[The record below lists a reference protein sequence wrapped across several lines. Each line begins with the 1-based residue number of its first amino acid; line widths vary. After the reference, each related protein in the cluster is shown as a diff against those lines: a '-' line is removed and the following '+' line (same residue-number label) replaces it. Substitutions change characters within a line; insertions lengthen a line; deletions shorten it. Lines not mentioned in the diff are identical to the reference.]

1 MKLGT
6 ENKKETAALAVL
18 ILVAGYLV
26 YSNMGSDSTPQS
38 SAPKSLLAER
48 NAAAGVPQTDGPP
61 IGKSAPVTPST
72 TPRTQ
77 PSRSRSD
84 EFRPVFRSKRPE
96 DRTDPNQIDPTIH
109 VEILEKVQSVKLE
122 AASRNLFQFG
132 AAPKVE
138 APKGPE
144 PIVAVSRPKMD
155 YPRPRPPPPPPV
167 TPPPPPPETPPNLKY
182 YGVAAKQVDGKKTA
196 FFLDTENNIILAP
209 EGGMV
214 QKKYKVVR
222 VGVSSV
228 QLENTESKKQHSL
241 PLAED
246 AGANMSN

>member
-6 ENKKETAALAVL
+6 ENKKETAALAAL
-18 ILVAGYLV
+18 LLVAGYLV
-26 YSNMGSDSTPQS
+26 YSNMSSDSAPAHS
-38 SAPKSLLAER
+38 SVPKSSLSER
-48 NAAAGVPQTDGPP
+48 SAAAGVPQTDAPP
-61 IGKSAPVTPST
+61 AGKSTPITPST

-77 PSRSRSD
+77 ASRSRSD
-84 EFRPVFRSKRPE
+84 DFRPVFRSKRPE
-96 DRTDPNQIDPTIH
+96 DRTDRTDQIDPTIH
-109 VEILEKVQSVKLE
+109 VEILQKVQSVKLE

-144 PIVAVSRPKMD
+144 PIVAVNRPKMD
-155 YPRPRPPPPPPV
+155 YPRPKVEPAP
-167 TPPPPPPETPPNLKY
+167 PPPPPPEAPPTLKY

-209 EGGMV
+209 EGGMI
-214 QKKYKVVR
+214 QKKYKVMR